1 MNFVKL
7 KILVI

>member
-7 KILVI
+7 QTVS